1 LRSIAAKGREFTIRG
16 GLISRRWRRDRN
28 DGDGM
33 TKEEKIVFVRDP
45 NQVLEQLIRNFINEN
60 EQNRRKQLDQ
70 GVYWEEPLVG
80 FASGM
85 DSLFYEYKTLI
96 GSFHL
101 TPREVITAALKE
113 KGRALLLSEIE
124 QISVI
129 SWVLPASEDTRKSN
143 RKEEKFPS
151 KLWAYTRDFGEVC
164 NDALRR
170 HVVRFL
176 EDLGYVAVAPVLLP
190 AFQHLRDEKAG
201 WASPWSERHVAYACG
216 LGTFSLND
224 GFITPKGMAIRI
236 GSVVT
241 LLKLSPSERKYRH
254 HKENCL
260 LFRNEE
266 CGKCIRRCPAGAITE
281 KGHDKDK
288 CREYINSEPLKAK
301 RLEYGLQNPS
311 SACGLCQTSVP
322 CEFEIPRPN
331 LIA

>member
-1 LRSIAAKGREFTIRG
+1 
-16 GLISRRWRRDRN
+16 
-28 DGDGM
+28 M
-33 TKEEKIVFVRDP
+33 KEEKIILLKNP
-45 NQVLEQLIRNFINEN
+45 NKLMEQLIKNFIKEN
-60 EQNRRKQLDQ
+60 EQNLRTQLDQ
-70 GVYWEEPLVG
+70 GIYWDEPLVG

-85 DSLFYEYKTLI
+85 DPLFFEYKTII

-101 TPREVITAALKE
+101 TPREVIAGALKE
-113 KGRALLLSEIE
+113 KGRGLLLSEIE

-129 SWVLPASEDTRKSN
+129 SWVLPTSEDTRKSN
-143 RKEEKFPS
+143 RKEQQFPS
-151 KLWAYTRDFGEVC
+151 KLWAYTRDFGETC

-170 HVVRFL
+170 HVVGFL
-176 EDLGYVAVAPVLLP
+176 EDLGYLAVAPVLSP
-190 AFQHLRDEKAG
+190 TFQYLRDEKAG
-201 WASPWSERHVAYACG
+201 WASPWSERHVAYTCG

-241 LLKLSPSERKYRH
+241 LLKLAASERKYHH

-266 CGKCIRRCPAGAITE
+266 CGKCIQRCPAGSITE

-288 CREYINSEPLKAK
+288 CREYVNSEPLKAK
-301 RLEYGLQNPS
+301 RLEYGLQNPPP
-311 SACGLCQTSVP
+311 ACGLCQTAVP

>member
-1 LRSIAAKGREFTIRG
+1 V
-16 GLISRRWRRDRN
+16 
-28 DGDGM
+28 
-33 TKEEKIVFVRDP
+33 KEDKIILLKNP
-45 NQVLEQLIRNFINEN
+45 NKLMEQLIKNFIKEN
-60 EQNRRKQLDQ
+60 EQNLRTQLDQ
-70 GVYWEEPLVG
+70 GIYWDEPLVG

-85 DSLFYEYKTLI
+85 DPLFFEYKTII

-101 TPREVITAALKE
+101 TPREVIAGALKE
-113 KGRALLLSEIE
+113 KGRGLLLSEIE

-129 SWVLPASEDTRKSN
+129 SWVLPTSEDTRKSN
-143 RKEEKFPS
+143 RKEQQFPS
-151 KLWAYTRDFGEVC
+151 KLWAYTRDFGETC

-170 HVVRFL
+170 HVVGFL
-176 EDLGYVAVAPVLLP
+176 EDLGYLAVAPVLSP
-190 AFQHLRDEKAG
+190 TFQYLRDEKAG
-201 WASPWSERHVAYACG
+201 WASPWSERHVAYTCG

-241 LLKLSPSERKYRH
+241 LLKLAASERKYHH

-266 CGKCIRRCPAGAITE
+266 CGKCIQRCPAGSITE

-288 CREYINSEPLKAK
+288 CREYVNSEPLKAK
-301 RLEYGLQNPS
+301 RLEYGLQNPPP
-311 SACGLCQTSVP
+311 ACGLCQTAVP